1 MTNHNILAY
10 PIKWVIYTKWG
21 VGRCQI
27 QLQMCVSERKQDVQF
42 VDDFI
47 YVEKGGRE
55 VILLNL
61 SICLSSGSQELG
73 VI

>member
-1 MTNHNILAY
+1 M
-10 PIKWVIYTKWG
+10 
-21 VGRCQI
+21 GRCQI

>member
-1 MTNHNILAY
+1 
-10 PIKWVIYTKWG
+10 
-21 VGRCQI
+21 
-27 QLQMCVSERKQDVQF
+27 MCVSERKQDVQF